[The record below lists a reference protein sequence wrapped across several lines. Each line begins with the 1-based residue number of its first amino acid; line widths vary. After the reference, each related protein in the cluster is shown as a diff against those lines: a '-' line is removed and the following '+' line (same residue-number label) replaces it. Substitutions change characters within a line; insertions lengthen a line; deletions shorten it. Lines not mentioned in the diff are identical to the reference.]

1 MLAQPVMMK
10 TVKLAQVR
18 QLENVLYV
26 MKVMLYPVENALNVL
41 IPTVTS
47 ALVLELENVTPVLPV
62 IT

>member
-26 MKVMLYPVENALNVL
+26 MKVMLYPVESALNVL

>member
-26 MKVMLYPVENALNVL
+26 MKVMLYPVESALIVL